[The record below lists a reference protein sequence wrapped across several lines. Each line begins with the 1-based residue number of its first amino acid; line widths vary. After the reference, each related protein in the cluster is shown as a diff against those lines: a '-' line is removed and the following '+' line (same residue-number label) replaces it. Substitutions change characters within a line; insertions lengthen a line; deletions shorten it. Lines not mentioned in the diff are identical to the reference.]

1 MYYILSEVLGVVAE
15 LFTYHLF
22 VQGTFY
28 KRDRHWIVPTVTY
41 GIIGGLLLALSFV
54 ENASVIRMMYCTI
67 TFTLIAKQLFDATF
81 FQSLFMSVSFM
92 CLYALTDVF
101 TITIGSLMDIDVN
114 IIMSRGGIR
123 TVFIAFTHTVLFV
136 ITLVIL
142 ALTKK
147 KRNAVTIPFLMA
159 ILPGCISGLMLG
171 IYFCQ
176 SVQHT
181 GEDVPPAILI
191 IAAGLLYLNILIVFY
206 AERTQEANERRHKAE
221 LAEQH
226 YAMQEQYYAQLRED
240 QNETRAMFHDINKY
254 LRAMRALVSEA
265 HTDEASQVFAEAQDL
280 VQSLVSVVDVG
291 NAVISVIL
299 NDYKAKTEEQN
310 IRFDYDISVPAN
322 LGITAVDAYVIMGNT
337 LDNAIEA
344 CLSLPEEQRYI
355 HVQLRVFHDILYYQ
369 IENPYA
375 PEYLK
380 KAKKKGHGYGLQNV
394 RQCVEKHKGDL
405 TITDEGEK
413 FVLALRINHNAGAA
427 K

>member
-15 LFTYHLF
+15 MFTYHLF

-28 KRDRHWIVPTVTY
+28 KRDRHWMVPMMTY
-41 GIIGGLLLALSFV
+41 GVLGGLLLALSFL
-54 ENASVIRMMYCTI
+54 ENGSVIRMIYCIIAFTI
-67 TFTLIAKQLFDATF
+67 IAKQLFDSTI

-101 TITIGSLMDIDVN
+101 IITIGSLLKINIDV
-114 IIMSRGGIR
+114 IMSRGSIR
-123 TVFIAFTHTVLFV
+123 TVYIAFTHTVLFV
-136 ITLVIL
+136 ITLLVL
-142 ALTKK
+142 AITKK

-181 GEDVPPAILI
+181 GEDVPPAIFI
-191 IAAGLLYLNILIVFY
+191 IAAAGLLYLNILIVFY

-226 YAMQEQYYAQLRED
+226 YAMQEQYYAQLREE

-254 LRAMRALVSEA
+254 LRAMWALVSEA
-265 HTDEASQVFAEAQDL
+265 NTEEASQVFAEAQDL

-291 NAVISVIL
+291 NSVISVIL
-299 NDYKAKTEEQN
+299 NDYKARAEEQN
-310 IRFDYDISVPAN
+310 IQFDYDISVPAN

-344 CLSLPEEQRYI
+344 CCSLPEEQRYI
-355 HVQLRVFHDILYYQ
+355 HVQLRAFHDILYYQ
-369 IENPYA
+369 IANPFSLD
-375 PEYLK
+375 YLK
-380 KAKKKGHGYGLQNV
+380 RDKRKGHGYGLHNV
-394 RQCVEKHKGDL
+394 RRCVEKHQGDM
-405 TITDEGEK
+405 TVNNENGK
-413 FVLALRINHNAGAA
+413 YVLSLRINNGMH
-427 K
+427 

>member
-1 MYYILSEVLGVVAE
+1 MYYFLSEVLGVVAE
-15 LFTYHLF
+15 MFTYHLF

-28 KRDRHWIVPTVTY
+28 KRDRHWMVSMMTY
-41 GIIGGLLLALSFV
+41 GILGGLLLSLSFL
-54 ENASVIRMMYCTI
+54 ENGSVIRMIYCIIAFTI
-67 TFTLIAKQLFDATF
+67 IAKQLFDSTI

-101 TITIGSLMDIDVN
+101 TITIGSLLDIDVDV
-114 IIMSRGGIR
+114 IMSRGGIR
-123 TVFIAFTHTVLFV
+123 IVFIVFTHTVLFV
-136 ITLVIL
+136 ITLVVL
-142 ALTKK
+142 AITKK

-159 ILPGCISGLMLG
+159 ILPGCVSGLMLG

-176 SVQHT
+176 SVQNT
-181 GEDVPPAILI
+181 GEDVPPTILV

-254 LRAMRALVSEA
+254 LRAMRALASEA
-265 HTDEASQVFAEAQDL
+265 NTEEASQVFEEAQDL

-291 NAVISVIL
+291 NTVISVIL
-299 NDYKAKTEEQN
+299 NDYIAQAEEQN
-310 IRFDYDISVPAN
+310 IRFDYDVSVPAN

-344 CLSLPEEQRYI
+344 CSSLPEEERYI
-355 HVQLRVFHDILYYQ
+355 HLQLRVFHDILYYQ
-369 IENPYA
+369 IENPYS
-375 PEYLK
+375 PDFLK
-380 KAKKKGHGYGLQNV
+380 RDKRKGHGYGLQNV
-394 RQCVEKHKGDL
+394 RRCVEKHKGDM
-405 TITDEGEK
+405 TVCNEK
-413 FVLALRINHNAGAA
+413 GKYVLSLRINNGIH
-427 K
+427 